1 MIRTVLKAGD
11 VVLPAPASIKV
22 SDEIIWDS
30 KTGRTLD
37 GTMVGDV
44 VAEKKTVS
52 IQWGVMPAEKMKLI
66 VDTIVAGFLPVTFY
80 DLGEELTISVYRST
94 LERDVIGWLDDGVFW
109 YRSASVEL
117 VQQ

>member
-1 MIRTVLKAGD
+1 MGRAVLKAGD
-11 VVLPAPASIKV
+11 VVLPAPVSIKV
-22 SDEIIWDS
+22 GDEIIWDS

-52 IQWGVMPAEKMKLI
+52 IQWGLLPAEDMKLI
-66 VDTIVAGFLPVTFY
+66 ADNIVAGFLPVTFY
-80 DLGEELTISVYRST
+80 DLGEELTISIYRST
-94 LERDVIGWLDDGVFW
+94 LERDAIGWLSDGVFW
-109 YRSASVEL
+109 YRSANVEL